1 MTIATLLTEQLEA
14 SGWKVKPQNDSLVAE
29 KQAIAAQWF
38 LGKRKVTHRLSIK
51 LNAAERQCTLKET
64 ATEITLGIA
73 PPSFIVTRTT
83 QQGTRYTEN
92 RIDSGLGGGQLNYG
106 EGRELVEGIC
116 QKEGWAFKLGL

>member
-14 SGWKVKPQNDSLVAE
+14 SGWKIKPQNDSLVAE
-29 KQAIAAQWF
+29 KQIIAAQWL

-83 QQGTRYTEN
+83 QHGTRHTEN
-92 RIDSGLGGGQLNYG
+92 RTDSGLGGGQLNYG

-116 QKEGWAFKLGL
+116 QKEGWTFKLGL

>member
-83 QQGTRYTEN
+83 QHGTRYTEN
-92 RIDSGLGGGQLNYG
+92 RTDSGLGGGQLNYG
-106 EGRELVEGIC
+106 EGRKLIEGIC
-116 QKEGWAFKLGL
+116 QEEGWAFKLAL